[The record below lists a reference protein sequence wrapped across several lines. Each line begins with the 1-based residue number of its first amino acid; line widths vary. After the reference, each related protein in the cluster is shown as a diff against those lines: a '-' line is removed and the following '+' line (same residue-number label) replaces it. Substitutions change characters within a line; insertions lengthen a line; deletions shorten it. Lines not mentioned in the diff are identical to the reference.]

1 MRFFKYFSFLLVLIV
16 FSSCKLLRPNLMLK
30 TSKDYTYD
38 KIVDS
43 LSKQDYKIDFNDIV
57 NVRIFSNDG
66 FKIVDLAN
74 TAQNARFIDI
84 DYVVNRDGTAKLP
97 LVGRVKLA
105 GLSVREA
112 TEYLEQI
119 YADYYVK
126 PFVYLTV
133 TNKRVIVFPGNGGA
147 AKVLNLVNNNTT
159 VIEALALTGGISD
172 DGKAYKVK
180 LIRNQD
186 NQPPKVYLMDLSK
199 IEGIAVG
206 NTVVLAH
213 DIIYVE
219 PRYRFAR
226 TLVAEIT
233 PIVSLISTTF
243 LLYTLTLRIK

>member
-1 MRFFKYFSFLLVLIV
+1 MRFFKYFLLLSIAFWV
-16 FSSCKLLRPNLMLK
+16 SSCKIFRSNLMLK
-30 TSKDYTYD
+30 TPKDYTYD
-38 KIVDS
+38 KIADS
-43 LSKQDYKIDFNDIV
+43 LSKQDYKIDANDIV
-57 NVRIFSNDG
+57 NIRIFANDG
-66 FKIVDLAN
+66 FKIVDLA
-74 TAQNARFIDI
+74 TSTQISRFIEL

-126 PFVYLTV
+126 PFVFMSV
-133 TNKRVIVFPGNGGA
+133 VNKRVIVFPGNGGSA
-147 AKVLNLVNNNTT
+147 RVLNLTNNNTT
-159 VIEALALTGGISD
+159 VIEALALTGGISE

-180 LIRNQD
+180 LIRNQGD
-186 NQPPKVYLMDLSK
+186 KPKVYLMDLSK

-219 PRYRFAR
+219 PRYRLAR

-243 LLYTLTLRIK
+243 LLYTLVGRVK

>member
-1 MRFFKYFSFLLVLIV
+1 MRFFKYFLLLFLAVW
-16 FSSCKLLRPNLMLK
+16 FSSCKVFRSNLMLK
-30 TSKDYTYD
+30 TPKDYTYD
-38 KIVDS
+38 KIADS
-43 LSKQDYKIDFNDIV
+43 LSKQDYKIEANDIV
-57 NVRIFSNDG
+57 NVRIFANDG
-66 FKIVDLAN
+66 FKIVDLATSN
-74 TAQNARFIDI
+74 QVQRFIEI
-84 DYVVNRDGTAKLP
+84 DYVVNMDGTCKLP
-97 LVGRVKLA
+97 LIGRVKLA

-126 PFVYLTV
+126 PFVFMTV

-147 AKVLNLVNNNTT
+147 AKVLNLTNNNTT
-159 VIEALALTGGISD
+159 VIEALALTGGIAE

-180 LIRNQD
+180 LIRNQGD
-186 NQPPKVYLMDLSK
+186 KPKVYLMDLSK

-233 PIVSLISTTF
+233 PIITLISSTF
-243 LLYTLTLRIK
+243 LLYTLVSRVK

>member
-1 MRFFKYFSFLLVLIV
+1 MRFIKYLLFLSLILSFT
-16 FSSCKLLRPNLMLK
+16 SCKLFRSNLMLK
-30 TSKDYTYD
+30 TPKGYTYD

-43 LSKQDYKIDFNDIV
+43 LSKQDYKIDANDLV

-66 FKIVDLAN
+66 FKIVDLASAN
-74 TAQNARFIDI
+74 QIQRYIEL
-84 DYVVNRDGTAKLP
+84 DYVVNRDGTCKLP
-97 LVGRVKLA
+97 LIGRVKLA

-126 PFVYLTV
+126 PFVFLTV

-147 AKVLNLVNNNTT
+147 AKVLNLTNNNTT
-159 VIEALALTGGISD
+159 IIEALALTGGISE

-180 LIRNQD
+180 LIRNQE
-186 NQPPKVYLMDLSK
+186 NEKPKVYLMDLSK

-219 PRYRFAR
+219 PRYRLTR

-233 PIVSLISTTF
+233 PIVSLISTTL
-243 LLYTLTLRIK
+243 LLYTLAIRVQ

>member
-1 MRFFKYFSFLLVLIV
+1 
-16 FSSCKLLRPNLMLK
+16 MLK
-30 TSKDYTYD
+30 TPKDYTYD

-74 TAQNARFIDI
+74 SAQNARFIEL

-126 PFVYLTV
+126 PFVYLTI

-226 TLVAEIT
+226 TLVSEIT

-243 LLYTLTLRIK
+243 LLYTLTQRIR